1 MSSAYVYRKP
11 VRRTRH
17 AEFRRRIIITLFILV
32 PFIAVGAYIY
42 FGFHNAKQVKPVT
55 SAVENTQISTNK
67 STFYSD
73 YFQFDDTDTWVFDKK
88 NSTANK
94 LTYHKFRK
102 NVQEAEMVVYVNQ
115 VPIPLYLATP
125 RVLPVRI
132 VNNNSTVATTV
143 SDACG
148 NSYPK
153 GTLHNVKEVT
163 IGYATML
170 CDPDSPQYYVQLAEV
185 GGNYQLNMKR
195 PSGQPIQFVITYKD
209 TGLAAQPDAI
219 LSIANSFKTR

>member
-17 AEFRRRIIITLFILV
+17 AEFRRRIITIVLILA

-55 SAVENTQISTNK
+55 SAIENTQISTNK
-67 STFYSD
+67 STFFSD
-73 YFQFDDTDTWVFDKK
+73 YFQFQDTDSWVFDKN
-88 NSTANK
+88 NSTATK

-102 NVQEAEMVVYVNQ
+102 NVMEAELVVYINQ

-132 VNNNSTVATTV
+132 VNSNSLVATSV
-143 SDACG
+143 SDPCG
-148 NSYPK
+148 NTYAK
-153 GTLHNVKEVT
+153 GELHKVKEVN
-163 IGYATML
+163 IGFTTML
-170 CDPDSPQYYVQLAEV
+170 CDPDSPQYYVQLGEV
-185 GGNYQLNMKR
+185 GGNYQLGMKR
-195 PSGQPIQFVITYKD
+195 
-209 TGLAAQPDAI
+209 
-219 LSIANSFKTR
+219 ANGTPV

>member
-17 AEFRRRIIITLFILV
+17 AEFRRRIIIIILILA

-42 FGFHNAKQVKPVT
+42 LGFHNAKQVKPVT
-55 SAVENTQISTNK
+55 SAIENTQISTNK
-67 STFYSD
+67 STFLSD
-73 YFQFDDTDTWVFDKK
+73 YFQFEDTDTWVLDKN
-88 NSTANK
+88 NSTATK

-102 NVQEAEMVVYVNQ
+102 NVQEAEMVVYINQ

-132 VNNNSTVATTV
+132 VNDNRLTATAV

-153 GTLHNVKEVT
+153 GALHNVKEVN
-163 IGYATML
+163 IGFATML

-185 GGNYQLNMKR
+185 GGNYQLNLKR

-209 TGLAAQPDAI
+209 TGLDAQPDAI
-219 LSIANSFKTR
+219 LNIANSFKTR

>member
-17 AEFRRRIIITLFILV
+17 VEFRRRIIAILAV
-32 PFIAVGAYIY
+32 LIPFAAVGAYIY

-55 SAVENTQISTNK
+55 SGVENTQITGNK
-67 STFYSD
+67 STFVSD
-73 YFQFDDTDTWVFDKK
+73 YFSFQDTDTWVFDKN
-88 NSTANK
+88 NSTATK

-102 NVQEAEMVVYVNQ
+102 NVQEAEMVIYVNQ

-132 VNNNSTVATTV
+132 VNGNSLVATSV
-143 SDACG
+143 SDPCG

-163 IGYATML
+163 IGFATML
-170 CDPDSPQYYVQLAEV
+170 CDPDSPQYFVQLAEV
-185 GGNYQLNMKR
+185 GGNYQLGLKR
-195 PSGQPIQFVITYKD
+195 PNGTPIQFVITYKD
-209 TGLAAQPDAI
+209 TALDAQPDAI
-219 LSIANSFKTR
+219 LNIANSFHTR

>member
-17 AEFRRRIIITLFILV
+17 AEFRRRIIIITLILA

-42 FGFHNAKQVKPVT
+42 FGFHNAKQVNPVT
-55 SAVENTQISTNK
+55 SGIENTQISTNK
-67 STFYSD
+67 STFFSD
-73 YFQFDDTDTWVFDKK
+73 YFQFQDTDTWVFDKN
-88 NSTANK
+88 NSTATK

-102 NVQEAEMVVYVNQ
+102 NVQEAEMVVYINQ

-132 VNNNSTVATTV
+132 VNNDSLVATSV
-143 SDACG
+143 SDPCG
-148 NSYPK
+148 NTYAK
-153 GTLHNVKEVT
+153 GELHNVKEVN

-170 CDPDSPQYYVQLAEV
+170 CDPDSPQYFVQLAEI
-185 GGNYQLNMKR
+185 GGNYQLSMKR
-195 PSGQPIQFVITYKD
+195 PNGKPIQFVITYKD
-209 TGLAAQPDAI
+209 TGLDSQPDAI
-219 LSIANSFKTR
+219 LNIANSFTTR